1 MNLDSHEEELAA
13 RERALGGSLQ
23 EAKDAAAAAETAKKE
38 LEVKVAQLE
47 ADLKVGG
54 EELAA
59 LKLEREKD
67 ALAHGELQGQLSE
80 KGKELRAAKNSNA
93 DLELKL
99 ATLTETL
106 DGAKKREADLKKDIK
121 ANEALL
127 ARAAETQNLL
137 RDTVELWTEG
147 LVNIAAVIEEELVQL
162 GVEGFGYSSDENLQP
177 SAKLTLFFKGVAAAL
192 QQLRERIPKQ
202 LADESRSIC
211 AGVLEKVL
219 VKVAFRNPGLNLTNV
234 LKRLPADADLD
245 ALKALVAP
253 IVDRVNEV
261 KRVDGGRVD

>member
-1 MNLDSHEEELAA
+1 MDDSWHSQHPAILAC
-13 RERALGGSLQ
+13 RGP
-23 EAKDAAAAAETAKKE
+23 
-38 LEVKVAQLE
+38 
-47 ADLKVGG
+47 
-54 EELAA
+54 
-59 LKLEREKD
+59 
-67 ALAHGELQGQLSE
+67 
-80 KGKELRAAKNSNA
+80 
-93 DLELKL
+93 
-99 ATLTETL
+99 
-106 DGAKKREADLKKDIK
+106 GAGAPFFSFSSSSS
-121 ANEALL
+121 L
-127 ARAAETQNLL
+127 ARICEPYHACYNP
-137 RDTVELWTEG
+137 
-147 LVNIAAVIEEELVQL
+147 
-162 GVEGFGYSSDENLQP
+162 GVEGFGYSSNEELQP

-234 LKRLPADADLD
+234 LRKLPADADLD

>member
-1 MNLDSHEEELAA
+1 M
-13 RERALGGSLQ
+13 
-23 EAKDAAAAAETAKKE
+23 
-38 LEVKVAQLE
+38 
-47 ADLKVGG
+47 
-54 EELAA
+54 
-59 LKLEREKD
+59 
-67 ALAHGELQGQLSE
+67 
-80 KGKELRAAKNSNA
+80 
-93 DLELKL
+93 
-99 ATLTETL
+99 
-106 DGAKKREADLKKDIK
+106 KKDIK
-121 ANEALL
+121 ANDALL

-147 LVNIAAVIEEELVQL
+147 LVNIAAVIEEELVHL

-234 LKRLPADADLD
+234 IKRLPADADLD